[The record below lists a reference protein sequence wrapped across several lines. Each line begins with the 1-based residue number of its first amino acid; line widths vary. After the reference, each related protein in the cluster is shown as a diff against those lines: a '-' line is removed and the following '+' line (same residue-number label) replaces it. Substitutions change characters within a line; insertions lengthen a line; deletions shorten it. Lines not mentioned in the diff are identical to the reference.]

1 MKRRL
6 KVIIAAVLI
15 FSVISASTFVYVTGD
30 HFNKD
35 IFVNTGQKTFY
46 VDPYNNS
53 TGAVFVI
60 NLSLEHYSGGPIAF
74 APIFNV
80 NSSPQNITETDLITN
95 LTTTTQNGTY
105 FSLYYST
112 FSMKVMISPAANNP
126 GYGNFNYLQEPAGI
140 SGPMGSTGVG
150 TVLVLW
156 NEFSNDSLTVVMSPI
171 NIPQGNYNVSVTL
184 MLYSHQPSQAL
195 LNLNNVSAWVNL
207 TSLEIMSQTTFNGVL
222 KVFNLTVSS
231 GKL

>member
-1 MKRRL
+1 MRRL
-6 KVIIAAVLI
+6 VKASIAAVLI
-15 FSVISASTFVYVTGD
+15 FSVIVASTFVYVTGD
-30 HFNKD
+30 HFSKD

-60 NLSLEHYSGGPIAF
+60 NFSLEHYSGGPIVF
-74 APIFNV
+74 APLFTV

-95 LTTTTQNGTY
+95 LTTTQNGTY
-105 FSLYYST
+105 FSPYYSM

-140 SGPMGSTGVG
+140 SGPMGYTGVG
-150 TVLVLW
+150 TVVVLW
-156 NEFSNDSLTVVMSPI
+156 NEFSGGNLTVVMSPI

-184 MLYSHQPSQAL
+184 ILYSHQPSQAL
-195 LNLNNVSAWVNL
+195 LNLRNVRAWVNL
-207 TSLEIMSQTTFNGVL
+207 TSLEVMSQTTFNGVL

-231 GKL
+231 AKL